1 VVKRRKRDDNHL
13 VLFWKRD
20 DGVRCVALKH
30 PAARAVAG
38 KRWELRVWTG
48 DRLVKHERFATFR
61 RTMRAAELWRTDFA
75 VGAVKR
81 EADQSGAD
89 AAGP

>member
-1 VVKRRKRDDNHL
+1 MVNRDDNHL

-30 PAARAVAG
+30 PPARAAAG

-61 RTMRAAELWRTDFA
+61 RTMRAAEIWRADFA
-75 VGAVKR
+75 VGAGKR
-81 EADQSGAD
+81 EREGAD
-89 AAGP
+89 ADSAMP

>member
-1 VVKRRKRDDNHL
+1 MVKWDDNHL

-30 PAARAVAG
+30 PAARVVEG

-61 RTMRAAELWRTDFA
+61 RTMRAAEMWRADFA
-75 VGAVKR
+75 VGTANR
-81 EADQSGAD
+81 EGSRGDADNTVH
-89 AAGP
+89 